1 MSYQFR
7 RDSTVEEEK
16 IDLSAPEYYQN
27 REISWLDFN
36 ERVINEALDD
46 ENPLLEQLEF
56 IAIGSSNLDEFI
68 RVRVAGLQEQ
78 YKFGVEERD
87 SKKGWTPKK
96 QIQEITKKNRVIVDR
111 QYEIYHNK
119 MREVEEL
126 GYQITSVEDLSQ
138 DQKNEIRDIFTEQIE
153 PAITPYGV
161 DAYRPFPHLHDGNMQ
176 IFVHLV
182 KEGEPFAVIIPLTPL
197 INRYYLLET
206 KENNITPI
214 VFVEDI
220 IKFYL
225 NEMFIGYTVQDSFTF
240 RVTRNADLEIQEE
253 GADDLLRVIE
263 DYIERRKNGM
273 AVRLEVDLRSS
284 NVQLEEDIHFLIEK
298 LELSEDEIYRLNG
311 PLDLTFLFDLKDD
324 LGERHPDLLYPSF
337 TPYYPEILKNR
348 SIFQVVDQQDLFLH
362 HPYDSFKPVVEFI
375 QNAAN
380 DSNTVSIKMT
390 LYRVSDDSQ
399 LVQSLIKAARAGIQ
413 VTVLMELKARFDE
426 ENNVIWAKELEDA
439 GVHILYG
446 MRELKTHSK
455 IAMVTKKVGTG
466 FKRYVHLGTGN
477 YNEKTAR
484 QYTDMG
490 IMTSNEIIGQDAND
504 FFNYLSGYSIQ
515 PDYNKLYV
523 SPFRIREAFLSK
535 IDQEIKNQK
544 EHGNGH
550 FVAKM
555 NSLTDKV
562 LMEKIYEASQA
573 GVKIELNIRGICCLI
588 PGIPGVS
595 ENITVR
601 SIVGRFLEHSRIY
614 YFYNNGEEELYL
626 SSADMMTRNMV
637 YRVEIAFPVLDT
649 AIKDTIKDTLNLF
662 FADNT
667 KAWELQSDET
677 YVKLTPGDSKPI
689 GAQKELMERSNK
701 EMQRQ
706 IKQEQP
712 KKSFFD
718 RMSERFT
725 KRKSFK

>member
-1 MSYQFR
+1 ME
-7 RDSTVEEEK
+7 DKK
-16 IDLSAPEYYQN
+16 IDRTAPEYYQN

-46 ENPLLEQLEF
+46 KNPLLEQLGF

-68 RVRVAGLQEQ
+68 RVRVAGLQDQ
-78 YKFGVEERD
+78 YKLGVEERD

-96 QIQEITKKNRVIVDR
+96 QIQEITKKNRGIVDR
-111 QYEIYHNK
+111 QYDIYHDK

-126 GYQITSVEDLSQ
+126 GYEITSLDELSQ

-182 KEGEPFAVIIPLTPL
+182 KDGEPFAVIIPLTPL

-206 KENNITPI
+206 TAQNITPI

-225 NEMFIGYTVQDSFTF
+225 NEMFIGYNVQDSFTF

-284 NVQLEEDIHFLIEK
+284 NVQLEKDIHFLTDK
-298 LELSEDEIYRLNG
+298 LDLSEDEVYRLNG
-311 PLDLTFLFDLKDD
+311 PLDLTFLFALKDD
-324 LGERHPDLLYPSF
+324 LGKRHPSLLYETF

-348 SIFQVVDQQDLFLH
+348 STFQVLDQQDLYLH

-375 QNAAN
+375 RNAAN

-390 LYRVSDDSQ
+390 LYRVSDDSE
-399 LVQSLIKAARAGIQ
+399 LVQSLIKAAKSGIQ

-455 IAMVTKKVGTG
+455 IAMVTKKVGAG

-477 YNEKTAR
+477 YNEETAR

-490 IMTSNEIIGQDAND
+490 IMTANEIIGQDAND

-523 SPFRIREAFLSK
+523 SPYKIREAFLGK
-535 IDQEIKNQK
+535 IEREIRHQK
-544 EHGNGH
+544 EYGNGH

-562 LMEKIYEASQA
+562 LIEKMYEASQA
-573 GVKIELNIRGICCLI
+573 GVKIELNVRGICCLI
-588 PGIPGVS
+588 PGIPGLS
-595 ENITVR
+595 ETISVR

-637 YRVEIAFPVLDT
+637 YRVEIAFPVLDS
-649 AIKDTIKDTLNLF
+649 AIKGIIIETLKLF

-667 KAWELQSDET
+667 KAWELQRDET
-677 YVKLTPGDSKPI
+677 YIKLTPDGSKPI
-689 GAQKELMERSNK
+689 SAQKELMERSIN
-701 EMQRQ
+701 EIQRQ
-706 IKQEQP
+706 SKQQQP
-712 KKSFFD
+712 KKNFFD
-718 RMSERFT
+718 RMSSYFT
-725 KRKSFK
+725 KRKPFK